1 MSHLYVT
8 QEHEPG
14 YPVNS
19 TIGVYTSLL
28 SALVNTVKAYESGIL
43 SEFDVSINT
52 YVPDTEVTFVNTHRS
67 INAVVVTDQNTGCDE
82 TAVELNVYLSKEIEN
97 TTEIINDLCKATG
110 FLCRIFFIH
119 CDPPSDQYS
128 DIYTIVKDKQ
138 SKG

>member
-8 QEHEPG
+8 QEREFG
-14 YPVNS
+14 CAVNS

-28 SALVNTVKAYESGIL
+28 SALINAVKAYEAGIL

-52 YVPDTEVTFVNTHRS
+52 YVPDTEVTFVNVYRA
-67 INAVVVTDQNTGCDE
+67 INTVVVTDQNTVCDE
-82 TAVELNVYLSKEIEN
+82 TSTVLNVYLSKEIEN

-110 FLCRIFFIH
+110 FLWVH
-119 CDPPSDQYS
+119 SDLNPDQYS
-128 DIYTIVKDKQ
+128 IIYTIIKDKQ

>member
-8 QEHEPG
+8 QERALG

-28 SALVNTVKAYESGIL
+28 SALVNAVKAYESGIL

-52 YVPDTEVTFVNTHRS
+52 YIPDTEVRFVKTYRP
-67 INAVVVTDQNTGCDE
+67 INAVVVTDQNTVCDE
-82 TAVELNVYLSKEIEN
+82 TSTVLNVYLSKEIEN

-110 FLCRIFFIH
+110 FLWAH
-119 CDPPSDQYS
+119 SDLNPDQYS
-128 DIYTIVKDKQ
+128 IIYTIIKDKQ